1 MLDSELMARSGCP
14 IATTLDLVGDKWS
27 LVIVRDMLIGKRRYG
42 EFLASP
48 EGITTNILA
57 DRLKRME
64 ELGLVSKTPYQEHPP
79 RYEYA
84 LTRSGVALLPV
95 LQAMCRWGNENIPD
109 TWSPPDS
116 FMKRRVR

>member
-1 MLDSELMARSGCP
+1 MLDFDLMTRSGCP

-64 ELGLVSKTPYQEHPP
+64 QYGLVSKEPYQENPP
-79 RYEYA
+79 RYDYA
-84 LTRSGVALLPV
+84 LTPTGVSLLPV
-95 LQAMCRWGNENIPD
+95 LQAMCRWGNRNIRD
-109 TWSPPDS
+109 TWTPPES

>member
-1 MLDSELMARSGCP
+1 MLDLELMTRSGCP
-14 IATTLDLVGDKWS
+14 IAVTLDLVGDKWS
-27 LVIVRDMLIGKRRYG
+27 LVIVRDMLMGKRRYG
-42 EFLASP
+42 QFLASP

-64 ELGLVSKTPYQEHPP
+64 EYGLVSKDPYQEHPL

-84 LTRSGVALLPV
+84 LTPTGVSLLPV
-95 LQAMCRWGNENIPD
+95 LQAMCRWGNRNIPD
-109 TWSPPDS
+109 TWTPPES

>member
-1 MLDSELMARSGCP
+1 MLDLECVTRSGCP
-14 IATTLDLVGDKWS
+14 IAATLDLVGDKWS

-64 ELGLVSKTPYQEHPP
+64 ELGLVSKKPYQEHPP

-95 LQAMCRWGNENIPD
+95 LQAMCRWGNKNIPG
-109 TWSPPDS
+109 TWTPPDS